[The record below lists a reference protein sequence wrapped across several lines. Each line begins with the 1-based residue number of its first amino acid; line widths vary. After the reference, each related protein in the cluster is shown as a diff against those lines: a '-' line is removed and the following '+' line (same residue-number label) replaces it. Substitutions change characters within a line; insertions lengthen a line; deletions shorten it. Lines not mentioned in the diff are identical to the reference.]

1 MGGATRIGYS
11 DNCIVLRPVF
21 QLWEWPVLDSD
32 IVRAVKDNCP
42 ERVCHLRCSGMA
54 NECRCGERTETQ
66 SPRKLGHHGLG
77 LGGTH
82 PSMLVTQ
89 AFRLSGVG
97 E

>member
-42 ERVCHLRCSGMA
+42 ERVCHLRCSG
-54 NECRCGERTETQ
+54 RGQ
-66 SPRKLGHHGLG
+66 WV
-77 LGGTH
+77 
-82 PSMLVTQ
+82 SMW
-89 AFRLSGVG
+89 REDGNG
-97 E
+97 KPEEIWP